1 LHVLT
6 GTDRNHTCGK
16 YVTPGVDESLAPLVD
31 GVVVGEVQV
40 GDAVLAEGVEPL
52 GFSPEDKTL
61 EDGRLYLGGRT
72 FEIAHNDLCRLEHGI
87 DTIREQMADSVLV
100 YHFTNP
106 AVEKD
111 VACKNDDGFFVEC
124 GVGSGE

>member
-1 LHVLT
+1 MFCQQYGLHGLVHILT
-6 GTDRNHTCGK
+6 SPYGHHPGSKD
-16 YVTPGVDESLAPLVD
+16 VTFCIKQSLASLVD
-31 GVVVGEVQV
+31 GVVIGEVQV
-40 GDAVLAEGVEPL
+40 GNAVLAEGVEPL

-100 YHFTNP
+100 YRFSHP
-106 AVEKD
+106 AVE
-111 VACKNDDGFFVEC
+111 
-124 GVGSGE
+124 